1 MLWTWGL
8 KGDGLKTLKDPVTL
22 QIWSW
27 IERRHYCRTWVS
39 SVQRSNRSIFQ
50 IQQNKPKKLSSW
62 LLHLFFPGPQKP
74 EEQIKKEPRS
84 MVKHEVLPLGG
95 SDFEIEKPL
104 LQNEKV
110 QTFNY
115 LITADTFRSQ
125 NLRVFFFQKILDFV
139 NWKCFAICQGK
150 ISSCLFKSSQIQ
162 TAIISALI
170 VELIITDNLPSQKHL
185 GIKTTCPRRQ
195 SVIFHKNKNDRV

>member
-1 MLWTWGL
+1 
-8 KGDGLKTLKDPVTL
+8 
-22 QIWSW
+22 
-27 IERRHYCRTWVS
+27 
-39 SVQRSNRSIFQ
+39 
-50 IQQNKPKKLSSW
+50 
-62 LLHLFFPGPQKP
+62 
-74 EEQIKKEPRS
+74 

-139 NWKCFAICQGK
+139 N
-150 ISSCLFKSSQIQ
+150 
-162 TAIISALI
+162 
-170 VELIITDNLPSQKHL
+170 
-185 GIKTTCPRRQ
+185 
-195 SVIFHKNKNDRV
+195 